1 MIDLHCH
8 ILPGIDFDGPP
19 RLDDVLEMGRIAVA
33 DGIRKIVATP
43 HIKETIHPVEFLG
56 DQVRLLNE
64 VFAKNSI
71 SLEVLQGAE
80 VNTMIDP
87 SSFGDYTLNGTDYVL
102 LEFPHSHLPKNAI
115 EIVFDAVL
123 DGLSPII
130 PHPERNPSI
139 VRRPELVSDLV
150 KAGALIQLTA
160 DSLLG
165 GFGPE
170 ARECSLYLLERGQV
184 HLLAT
189 DAHSPDWRR
198 PVLSRGVKAASR
210 VLGEAEALRLVNDNP
225 ESILAGKSLHD

>member
-19 RLDDVLEMGRIAVA
+19 RLDDVLEMGRIAAA
-33 DGIRKIVATP
+33 DDIRQIVATP
-43 HIKETIHPVEFLG
+43 HIKETIHPAEFLR
-56 DQVRLLNE
+56 DQVRRLNE
-64 VFAKNSI
+64 EFEKNGI

-80 VNTMIDP
+80 VNTMVDP
-87 SSFGDYTLNGTDYVL
+87 SSFGEYTLNGTDYLL
-102 LEFPHSHLPKNAI
+102 LEFPHSHLPKDAV
-115 EIVFDAVL
+115 ELVFNTVL

-170 ARECSLYLLERGQV
+170 ARECSLYLLERGLV
-184 HLLAT
+184 HFLAT

-198 PVLSRGVKAASR
+198 PILSRGVKAAAR
-210 VLGEAEALRLVNDNP
+210 VLGEAAARRLANENP
-225 ESILAGKSLHD
+225 ASIIAGKPLHD